1 LNPNQKYLV
10 VIAGPTGVGK
20 TALAIQLAKHFTT
33 KIISA
38 DSRQFYKEMSI
49 GTAKPTAA
57 ELAEAEHLF
66 IDSLSIHDN
75 YSIGDFEKE
84 AIKTL
89 DELFKDNQIVFL
101 VGGSGLYINAVL
113 YGVDEF
119 ENVSEAT
126 KEKVKKQ
133 YEEKGL
139 SWLQEQIQTLDPDYF
154 NTVDINNPQRL
165 QRALEVCL
173 ETGKPYSSFLSQN
186 KKERN
191 FEAIKILINID
202 REKLYDR
209 INKRV
214 DVMIKEGL
222 VNEARA
228 LYPNKNLNALN
239 TVGYKELFSHFA
251 GETDLSSA
259 IDLIKQKTRNYAKR
273 QLTWFNNQDTYESF
287 GPDDAEKIKAYLE
300 IILQNS

>member
-1 LNPNQKYLV
+1 MNPNQKYLV

-20 TALAIQLAKHFTT
+20 TALAIQLAKHFNT
-33 KIISA
+33 KILSA

-49 GTAKPTAA
+49 GTAKPTTA
-57 ELAEAEHLF
+57 ELSEAEHLF

-75 YSIGDFEKE
+75 YSIGDFERD
-84 AIKTL
+84 AIKVL
-89 DELFKDNQIVFL
+89 SELFKDNQIVFL

-119 ENVSEAT
+119 ENVSELT
-126 KEKVKKQ
+126 KEKVRKQ

-139 SWLQEQIQTLDPDYF
+139 TWLQEQIQTLDSDYY

-186 KKERN
+186 KKQRD
-191 FEAIKILINID
+191 FEPIKILINTD
-202 REKLYDR
+202 REILYER

-222 VNEARA
+222 VEEAKI
-228 LYPNKNLNALN
+228 LYPHKNLNALN
-239 TVGYKELFSHFA
+239 TVGYKELFAHFN
-251 GETDLSSA
+251 GELDLQSA

-273 QLTWFNNQDTYESF
+273 QLTWFNNQDTYETF
-287 GPDDAEKIKAYLE
+287 GPDDTEKIKAYIE

>member
-1 LNPNQKYLV
+1 
-10 VIAGPTGVGK
+10 
-20 TALAIQLAKHFTT
+20 
-33 KIISA
+33 
-38 DSRQFYKEMSI
+38 MSI
-49 GTAKPTAA
+49 GTAKPTKT

-75 YSIGDFEKE
+75 YSIGDFERD
-84 AIKTL
+84 AIKAL
-89 DELFKDNQIVFL
+89 DELFKDHQVVFL

-126 KEKVKKQ
+126 KEKVRQQ

-139 SWLQEQIQTLDPDYF
+139 AWLQEQIQTLDSEYY

-165 QRALEVCL
+165 QRALEVCV

-186 KKERN
+186 KKQRP
-191 FEAIKILINID
+191 FEAIKILVNTD
-202 REKLYDR
+202 REKLYER

-214 DVMIKEGL
+214 DNMISEGL
-222 VNEARA
+222 VEEAKA

-239 TVGYKELFSHFA
+239 TVGYKELFSHFL
-251 GETDLSSA
+251 EEMDLPAA

-273 QLTWFNNQDTYESF
+273 QLTWFNNQDTYETF
-287 GPDDAEKIKAYLE
+287 GPYDAEKIKAYIE

>member
-20 TALAIQLAKHFTT
+20 TALAINLAKHFST
-33 KIISA
+33 KILSA

-49 GTAKPTAA
+49 GTAKPTPN

-75 YSIGDFEKE
+75 YSIGDFERD
-84 AIKTL
+84 AIKAL
-89 DELFKDNQIVFL
+89 NELFKDHQIVFL

-119 ENVSEAT
+119 ENVSDAT
-126 KEKVKKQ
+126 KEKVRKQ

-139 SWLQEQIQTLDPDYF
+139 TWLQEQIQTLDADYY

-191 FEAIKILINID
+191 FEPIKILINTD
-202 REKLYDR
+202 REKLYER

-214 DVMIKEGL
+214 DNMISEGL
-222 VNEARA
+222 VEEAKA

-251 GETDLSSA
+251 GEIELQAA

-273 QLTWFNNQDTYESF
+273 QLTWFNNQDTYETF
-287 GPDDAEKIKAYLE
+287 APDDADKIKAYIE

>member
-1 LNPNQKYLV
+1 MNPNQKYLV

-20 TALAIQLAKHFTT
+20 TALAINLAKHFST
-33 KIISA
+33 KILSA

-49 GTAKPTAA
+49 GTAKPTPS

-75 YSIGDFEKE
+75 YSIGDFERD
-84 AIKTL
+84 AIKAL
-89 DELFKDNQIVFL
+89 NELFKDHQIVFL

-119 ENVSEAT
+119 ENVSDAT
-126 KEKVKKQ
+126 KEKVRKQ

-139 SWLQEQIQTLDPDYF
+139 TWLQEQIQTLDAEYY

-191 FEAIKILINID
+191 FEAIKILINTD
-202 REKLYDR
+202 REKLYER

-214 DVMIKEGL
+214 DNMISEGL
-222 VNEARA
+222 VEEAKA

-251 GETDLSSA
+251 GEIELPAA

-273 QLTWFNNQDTYESF
+273 QLTWFNNQDTYETF
-287 GPDDAEKIKAYLE
+287 APDDADKIKAYIE
-300 IILQNS
+300 IILLNS

>member
-1 LNPNQKYLV
+1 MNLNQKYLV

-20 TALAIQLAKHFTT
+20 TALAIKLAKHFNT
-33 KIISA
+33 KILSA
-38 DSRQFYKEMSI
+38 DSRQFYKEMNI
-49 GTAKPTAA
+49 GTAKPTQE
-57 ELAEAEHLF
+57 ELKEAEHLF

-84 AIKTL
+84 AIKKL
-89 DELFKDNQIVFL
+89 EELFKEHQIVFL

-126 KEKVKKQ
+126 KDKVRKQ

-139 SWLQEQIQTLDPDYF
+139 SWLQEQIQNLDPDYY

-173 ETGKPYSSFLSQN
+173 ESGKPYSAFLSKN
-186 KKERN
+186 KKTRE
-191 FEAIKILINID
+191 FEAIKILINTD
-202 REKLYDR
+202 REILYER

-214 DVMIKEGL
+214 DKMISDGL
-222 VNEARA
+222 IEEVKN
-228 LYPNKNLNALN
+228 LIQHKNLNALN
-239 TVGYKELFSHFA
+239 TVGYKELFAHFN
-251 GETDLSSA
+251 GETDLPTA
-259 IDLIKQKTRNYAKR
+259 VELIKQKTRNYAKR
-273 QLTWFNNQDTYESF
+273 QLTWFNNQDTYETF
-287 GPDDAEKIKAYLE
+287 GPDDTEKIKAYID

>member
-1 LNPNQKYLV
+1 MNPNQKYLV

-20 TALAIQLAKHFTT
+20 TALAINLAKHFST
-33 KIISA
+33 KILSA

-49 GTAKPTAA
+49 GTAKPTPN

-75 YSIGDFEKE
+75 YSIGDFERD
-84 AIKTL
+84 AIKAL
-89 DELFKDNQIVFL
+89 NELFKDHQIVFL

-119 ENVSEAT
+119 ENVSDAT
-126 KEKVKKQ
+126 KEKVRKQ

-139 SWLQEQIQTLDPDYF
+139 TWLQEQIQTLDADYY

-191 FEAIKILINID
+191 FEPIKILINTD
-202 REKLYDR
+202 REKLYER

-214 DVMIKEGL
+214 DNMISEGL
-222 VNEARA
+222 VEEAKA

-251 GETDLSSA
+251 GEIELQAA

-273 QLTWFNNQDTYESF
+273 QLTWFNNQDTYETF
-287 GPDDAEKIKAYLE
+287 APDDADKIKAYIE